1 MKNVSFKNNLN
12 SESVRAYNEIKEQ
25 NKKINYTKLVYN
37 GSGKLHY
44 NFTVYLNLG
53 SFAGSI
59 YIGSL
64 LRKAAK
70 IKRKDMENILRKLDE
85 YSPKKEKYK
94 ALKISTLLNAR

>member
-1 MKNVSFKNNLN
+1 M
-12 SESVRAYNEIKEQ
+12 
-25 NKKINYTKLVYN
+25 
-37 GSGKLHY
+37 
-44 NFTVYLNLG
+44 NLG